1 MPYLTLETVKRVC
14 ADLGHSD
21 LEVYQAPSG
30 FWRCRCACGY
40 ESTRRRTRRDA
51 SEAAG
56 HHMMVAYRQWAAS
69 GRANPATGT
78 LHPEVDHAPSAAAI

>member
-1 MPYLTLETVKRVC
+1 MPYLSLETVKRVC

-30 FWRCRCACGY
+30 FWRCRCSCGY
-40 ESTRRRTRRDA
+40 ESTRRRSRRDA

-56 HHMMVAYRQWAAS
+56 HHMLVAYRQFAAS
-69 GRANPATGT
+69 GRALPMAETP
-78 LHPEVDHAPSAAAI
+78 LSEVDHAPSAAAM